1 MLKFLQKGHLGEGFH
16 FSKITRFLNFLSDVV
31 HIQSKSQKIITEYN
45 NRSDKQFCNRSIQ
58 REETAIMSDLKI
70 ITAWI
75 QATGKEIN
83 FERG

>member
-16 FSKITRFLNFLSDVV
+16 LSKITRFLNFLSDVV
-31 HIQSKSQKIITEYN
+31 HIQSKSQKMGYN
-45 NRSDKQFCNRSIQ
+45 NRSDKPFCNRSIQ